1 LWKTALVVLDASRT
15 VEVDAPIERCY
26 ELAADIE
33 GAPDWQETLLD
44 VEVLERDDQKRPL
57 VVETVSDAVVRKART
72 TLRFSYDPP
81 NGLSW
86 EQVEGDAKWLNGRWE
101 FEDLGEGRT
110 RATYALESDPG
121 RVLGMLLR
129 GPVQGRV
136 KDHLTRAPTEG
147 LERVA
152 PS

>member
-1 LWKTALVVLDASRT
+1 VVLEASRT
-15 VEVDAPIERCY
+15 VEVDSPIERCY

-33 GAPDWQETLLD
+33 GAPEWQETLLD
-44 VEVLERDDQKRPL
+44 VEVLERDEDKRPL

-81 NGLSW
+81 QGLSW
-86 EQVEGDAKWLNGRWE
+86 EQVEGDAKWLKGRWE

-121 RVLGMLLR
+121 RVLGLLLR
-129 GPVQGRV
+129 GPVQDKV

-152 PS
+152 PG

>member
-1 LWKTALVVLDASRT
+1 VVLEASRT

-26 ELAADIE
+26 ELAANIE
-33 GAPDWQETLLD
+33 GAPDWQATLLD
-44 VEVLERDDQKRPL
+44 VEVLERDDEGRPL
-57 VVETVSDAVVRKART
+57 EVETVNDAIVRKART

-101 FEDLGEGRT
+101 FEDLGDGRT

-129 GPVQGRV
+129 GPVQDRV

-152 PS
+152 PAP

>member
-1 LWKTALVVLDASRT
+1 VVLEASRT
-15 VEVDAPIERCY
+15 VDVDAPIERCY

-44 VEVLERDDQKRPL
+44 VEVLERDDQGRPL

-72 TLRFSYDPP
+72 RLRFSYDPP

-86 EQVEGDAKWLNGRWE
+86 EQLKGDPKWLNGRWG
-101 FEDLGEGRT
+101 FEDLGDGRT

-121 RVLGMLLR
+121 RLLGMLLR
-129 GPVQGRV
+129 GPVQDKV

-147 LERVA
+147 LQRVA
-152 PS
+152 PG

>member
-1 LWKTALVVLDASRT
+1 MVLEASRT
-15 VEVDAPIERCY
+15 VDVDAPIERCY

-44 VEVLERDDQKRPL
+44 VEVLERDDQGRPL

-72 TLRFSYDPP
+72 RLRFSYDPP

-86 EQVEGDAKWLNGRWE
+86 EQLKGDPKWLNGRWG
-101 FEDLGEGRT
+101 FEDLGDGRT

-121 RVLGMLLR
+121 RLLGMLLR
-129 GPVQGRV
+129 GPVQDKV

-147 LERVA
+147 LQRVA
-152 PS
+152 PG

>member
-1 LWKTALVVLDASRT
+1 MVLEASRT
-15 VEVDAPIERCY
+15 VEVDSPIERCY

-33 GAPDWQETLLD
+33 GAPEWQETLLD
-44 VEVLERDDQKRPL
+44 VEVLERDDDKRPL

-81 NGLSW
+81 QGLSW
-86 EQVEGDAKWLNGRWE
+86 EQVEGDAKWLKGRWE

-121 RVLGMLLR
+121 RVLGLLLR
-129 GPVQGRV
+129 GPVQDKV

-152 PS
+152 PG

>member
-1 LWKTALVVLDASRT
+1 

-44 VEVLERDDQKRPL
+44 VEVLERDTEGRPME
-57 VVETVSDAVVRKART
+57 VETVSDAVVRKART
-72 TLRFSYDPP
+72 TLRFTYDPP
-81 NGLSW
+81 RGLSW
-86 EQVEGDAKWLNGRWE
+86 EQVEGDAKWLKGRWE

-129 GPVQGRV
+129 GPVQDKV

-152 PS
+152 PG

>member
-1 LWKTALVVLDASRT
+1 VVLEASRT
-15 VEVDAPIERCY
+15 VEVDSPIERCY

-33 GAPDWQETLLD
+33 GAPEWQETLLD
-44 VEVLERDDQKRPL
+44 VEVLERDDDKRPL

-81 NGLSW
+81 QGLSW
-86 EQVEGDAKWLNGRWE
+86 EQVEGDAKWLKGRWE

-129 GPVQGRV
+129 GPVQDKV

-152 PS
+152 PG

>member
-1 LWKTALVVLDASRT
+1 MVLEASRT

-33 GAPDWQETLLD
+33 GAPDWQETLLE
-44 VEVLERDDQKRPL
+44 VEVLERDKEGRPL
-57 VVETVSDAVVRKART
+57 EVETTNDVIVRKAKSI
-72 TLRFSYDPP
+72 LRFSYDPP

-86 EQVEGDAKWLNGRWE
+86 EQLKGDAKWAKGYWE
-101 FEDLGEGRT
+101 FEDLGDGRT
-110 RATYALESDPG
+110 RATYALDSDPG

-129 GPVQGRV
+129 GPVQDKV
-136 KDHLTRAPTEG
+136 KDHLTKAPTEG
-147 LERVA
+147 LVRVA

>member
-1 LWKTALVVLDASRT
+1 VVLEASRT
-15 VEVDAPIERCY
+15 VEVESPIERCY

-33 GAPDWQETLLD
+33 GAPEWQETLLD
-44 VEVLERDDQKRPL
+44 VEVLERDDDKRPL

-81 NGLSW
+81 QGLSW
-86 EQVEGDAKWLNGRWE
+86 EQVEGDAKWLKGRWE

-121 RVLGMLLR
+121 RVLGLLLR
-129 GPVQGRV
+129 GPVQDKV

-152 PS
+152 PG

>member
-1 LWKTALVVLDASRT
+1 VVLEATRT

-44 VEVLERDDQKRPL
+44 VEVLERDAEGRPRL
-57 VVETVSDAVVRKART
+57 VETVSDAVVRKART
-72 TLRFSYDPP
+72 TVRFSYDPP

-86 EQVEGDAKWLNGRWE
+86 EQEEGDAKWLKGRWE

-129 GPVQGRV
+129 GPVQDRV
-136 KDHLTRAPTEG
+136 KEHLTRAPTEG

-152 PS
+152 PE

>member
-1 LWKTALVVLDASRT
+1 VVLEASRT
-15 VEVDAPIERCY
+15 VEVDSPIERCY

-33 GAPDWQETLLD
+33 GAPEWQETLLD
-44 VEVLERDDQKRPL
+44 VEVLERDDDKRPL

-81 NGLSW
+81 QGLSW
-86 EQVEGDAKWLNGRWE
+86 EQVEGDAKWLKGRWE

-121 RVLGMLLR
+121 RVLGLLLR
-129 GPVQGRV
+129 GPVQDKV

-152 PS
+152 PG

>member
-1 LWKTALVVLDASRT
+1 MVLDASRT

>member
-1 LWKTALVVLDASRT
+1 VVLEASRT
-15 VEVDAPIERCY
+15 VEVDSPIERCY

-33 GAPDWQETLLD
+33 GAPEWQETLLD
-44 VEVLERDDQKRPL
+44 VEVLERDDDKRPL

-81 NGLSW
+81 QGLSW
-86 EQVEGDAKWLNGRWE
+86 EQVEGDAKWLKGRWE

-110 RATYALESDPG
+110 RATYVLESDPG
-121 RVLGMLLR
+121 RVLGLLLR
-129 GPVQGRV
+129 GPVQDKV

-152 PS
+152 PG

>member
-1 LWKTALVVLDASRT
+1 MVLDASRT

-26 ELAADIE
+26 GLAADIE

>member
-1 LWKTALVVLDASRT
+1 MVLEASRT

-33 GAPDWQETLLD
+33 KAPDWQETLLD
-44 VEVLERDDQKRPL
+44 VEVLERDGEGRPL
-57 VVETVSDAVVRKART
+57 EVETTNDVIVRKAKSIF
-72 TLRFSYDPP
+72 RFSYDPP

-86 EQVEGDAKWLNGRWE
+86 EQLKGDAKWAKGHWK
-101 FEDLGEGRT
+101 FEDLGDGRT

-129 GPVQGRV
+129 GPVQDKV
-136 KDHLTRAPTEG
+136 KDHLTKAPTEG
-147 LERVA
+147 LLA
-152 PS
+152 KA

>member
-1 LWKTALVVLDASRT
+1 MVLEASRT

-26 ELAADIE
+26 ELAANIE
-33 GAPDWQETLLD
+33 GAPDWQATLLD
-44 VEVLERDDQKRPL
+44 VEVLERDDEGRPL
-57 VVETVSDAVVRKART
+57 EVETVNDAIVRKART

-101 FEDLGEGRT
+101 FEDLGDGRT

-129 GPVQGRV
+129 GPVQDRV

-152 PS
+152 PAP

>member
-1 LWKTALVVLDASRT
+1 VVLEASRT

-44 VEVLERDDQKRPL
+44 VEVLERDEQGRPA

-72 TLRFSYDPP
+72 RLRFRYDPP
-81 NGLSW
+81 HGLSW
-86 EQVEGDAKWLNGRWE
+86 EQLKGDPKWLNGRWG
-101 FEDLGEGRT
+101 FEDLGDGRT

-121 RVLGMLLR
+121 RLLGMLLR
-129 GPVQGRV
+129 GPVQDRV
-136 KDHLTRAPTEG
+136 KEHLTRAPTDG
-147 LERVA
+147 LQRVA
-152 PS
+152 PG

>member
-1 LWKTALVVLDASRT
+1 MVLEASRT
-15 VEVDAPIERCY
+15 VEVEAPIERCY

-33 GAPDWQETLLD
+33 GAPDWQKTLLD
-44 VEVLERDDQKRPL
+44 VEVLERDTEGRPME
-57 VVETVSDAVVRKART
+57 VETVSDAVVKKART
-72 TLRFSYDPP
+72 TLRFTYDPP

-86 EQVEGDAKWLNGRWE
+86 EQVEGDAKWLKGSWE

-110 RATYALESDPG
+110 KATYALESDPG

-129 GPVQGRV
+129 GPVQDRV

-152 PS
+152 PG